1 MASIRLSLS
10 CVAYCLTSTA
20 VSFSGAGES
29 GKSTVVKQ
37 MRILHVHDFDLEY
50 ATFMLSNVSTTHINK
65 SCAIAGRTTRCRC
78 KFRYVSKFTVLL
90 GSFSATAWLSC
101 ICLHQQPL
109 KC

>member
-50 ATFMLSNVSTTHINK
+50 ATFILSNVSTTQHKQEPCYRREN
-65 SCAIAGRTTRCRC
+65 
-78 KFRYVSKFTVLL
+78 
-90 GSFSATAWLSC
+90 
-101 ICLHQQPL
+101 HMMPL
-109 KC
+109 